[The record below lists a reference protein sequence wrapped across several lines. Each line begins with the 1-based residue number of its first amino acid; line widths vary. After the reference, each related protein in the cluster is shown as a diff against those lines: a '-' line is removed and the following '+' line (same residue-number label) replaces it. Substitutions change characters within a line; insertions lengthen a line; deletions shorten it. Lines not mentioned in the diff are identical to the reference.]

1 MGNKKEAKGQ
11 QDQQGR
17 QPKVKKSKAKS
28 PLGNT
33 PKAPASA
40 QKRNLEGGG
49 EGEAGGSSKKPKPA
63 APKDEGTPPPMAELS
78 AAASP
83 QSRYQTPADSP
94 EREAEQEPEPSKK
107 AAAKHVQSPS
117 MTLKLIIPGSEIGI
131 DRLMHLV
138 VPAGANLNQKRSW
151 ARFVDDNGAM
161 FNRMSA
167 EQLSLVAEHK
177 EITADAPCAA
187 GVPAAIVKMAGRRM
201 RAEMAAAK
209 EAVAAAAQPAT
220 AAAVADGGNAGADKA
235 ALLANIN
242 LLHKIDTDVVNW
254 TELET
259 QFDVMEDKMSVS
271 TTGCTDEQINEILLQ
286 AASQALTGSGAEVR
300 ATYIKSTKHAGTAP
314 SYEDLRALIIATYR
328 PNDASSIQFQSL
340 VHFGKIAQRFK
351 KSQTLLACFERR
363 YGELFPNGVDTNG
376 KYDHKV
382 NMFTTA
388 ILNCFPKLMKRL
400 KGKKPKKYG
409 ELVDWFHLQFVGGS
423 IPPGT
428 AAVFHKID
436 TDVVNWTEL
445 ETQFDVMEDKM
456 SVSTTGC
463 TDEQINEILLQA
475 ASQALTGSGAEVRA
489 TYIKSTKHAGTAPS
503 YEDLR
508 ALIIATYRPN
518 DASSI
523 QFQSLVHFG
532 KIAQRFKK
540 SQTLLACFE
549 RRYGELFPNGVD
561 TNGKYDH
568 KVNMFTTAILNCF
581 PKLMKRLK
589 GKKPKKY
596 GELVDWFHLQFVGG
610 SIPPGTAAVFAT
622 HCGDC
627 SGYHPK
633 GRCRVTEEDGARA
646 DRTIDDQERRRGHYR
661 RPGGSYTKKQVV
673 AIDAR
678 IDQAHQRQED
688 PAEFDMSIA
697 ALAGQFDR
705 QNGQRDASRN
715 GGGRGRERGTFQ
727 RGRGRGGRGDRRR
740 ERTDDR
746 YDNDVARE
754 VRRQIAALNVRRTDV
769 GFGDGEE

>member
-1 MGNKKEAKGQ
+1 MHPLFPIAMGRKEDKGQ
-11 QDQQGR
+11 QGQQG
-17 QPKVKKSKAKS
+17 QAKPKAKKTKAKS
-28 PLGNT
+28 PPGNT

-49 EGEAGGSSKKPKPA
+49 EGEAGGGSQKKAKPA
-63 APKDEGTPPPMAELS
+63 VPKVKGTPPSMAELS
-78 AAASP
+78 ADASP
-83 QSRYQTPADSP
+83 QSQYQTPADSP

-131 DRLMHLV
+131 DRLVHLV
-138 VPAGANLNQKRSW
+138 VPAGADLNQKRSW

-209 EAVAAAAQPAT
+209 EAVAAAAQPVT

-271 TTGCTDEQINEILLQ
+271 TTGCTEEQINEILLQ

-300 ATYIKSTKHAGTAP
+300 ATYIKSAKHAGTAP
-314 SYEDLRALIIATYR
+314 SYEDLRALIISTYR

-409 ELVDWFHLQFVGGS
+409 ELV
-423 IPPGT
+423 
-428 AAVFHKID
+428 
-436 TDVVNWTEL
+436 E
-445 ETQFDVMEDKM
+445 
-456 SVSTTGC
+456 
-463 TDEQINEILLQA
+463 
-475 ASQALTGSGAEVRA
+475 
-489 TYIKSTKHAGTAPS
+489 
-503 YEDLR
+503 
-508 ALIIATYRPN
+508 
-518 DASSI
+518 
-523 QFQSLVHFG
+523 
-532 KIAQRFKK
+532 
-540 SQTLLACFE
+540 
-549 RRYGELFPNGVD
+549 
-561 TNGKYDH
+561 
-568 KVNMFTTAILNCF
+568 
-581 PKLMKRLK
+581 
-589 GKKPKKY
+589 
-596 GELVDWFHLQFVGG
+596 WFHLQFVGG

-646 DRTIDDQERRRGHYR
+646 DRTIDDQERRRGQYR
-661 RPGGSYTKKQVV
+661 RPGGSYTKKQIV

-678 IDQAHQRQED
+678 IDQAYQRRED
-688 PAEFDMSIA
+688 PAEFDQSIA

-705 QNGQRDASRN
+705 QNFQRDASRN
-715 GGGRGRERGTFQ
+715 GGGRGRERGSFQ
-727 RGRGRGGRGDRRR
+727 RGRGRGGRGDRRGG
-740 ERTDDR
+740 RTEDR

-769 GFGDGEE
+769 GFGDDEE